1 MLRPAVLLAALALST
16 ASAPAGTRW
25 IAGWASAQQS
35 PVPAQQVP
43 PADLTDATVR
53 QIVRVTLGGSRIRLR
68 LSNAFG
74 AEPLRIASVHVALA
88 AKAGTAAIRPGTDRE
103 ARFGGAAAVTIPA
116 GAETLSDPIELPVS
130 PLAELAVS
138 LHLPAAPTAQTS
150 HVASHA
156 TSFRVAGNH
165 VADAGLT
172 APTRFE
178 HWLHLAGVEID
189 GPGNRGAIVAFGDS
203 ITDGSHSTTDG
214 YDRWTDRLAERLQ
227 ASAATRGLA
236 VLNAGI
242 GGNRVLQDGV
252 GPNGLARF
260 DRDVLARPG
269 VRYLILLEGIN
280 DLGTLTRDGPVSEA
294 EHGAFVARL
303 LAGYGQII
311 DRAHAHGIR
320 VIGATLLPF
329 AESLSYRPGPQSEAD
344 RQRINAWIRES
355 GRFDGVIDFDRA
367 VRDPARPDRLLPAY
381 DCGDH
386 LHPSPAGYRAMG
398 DAVPLALFR
407 P

>member
-1 MLRPAVLLAALALST
+1 MKLRTPFLLVALALSA
-16 ASAPAGTRW
+16 ASAPPEAHW
-25 IAGWASAQQS
+25 VAGWASAQQS

-43 PADLTDATVR
+43 AADLADATLR
-53 QIVRVTLGGSRIRLR
+53 QIVRVTLGGARIRLR

-74 AEPLRIASVHVALA
+74 TEPLRIASVHVALA
-88 AKAGTAAIRPGTDRE
+88 GGGAAIRPGTDR
-103 ARFGGAAAVTIPA
+103 AVRFAGAAAVTIPA
-116 GAETLSDPIELPVS
+116 GAEYLSDPVALDVAPR
-130 PLAELAVS
+130 ADLAVS
-138 LHLPAAPTAQTS
+138 IHFPVAPAAQTG

-156 TSFRVAGNH
+156 TSFRVAGDH
-165 VADAGLT
+165 VADADLPS
-172 APTRFE
+172 PTRFE
-178 HWLHLAGVEID
+178 HWLNLAGVEVD

-214 YDRWTDRLAERLQ
+214 HDRWTDRLAERLGP
-227 ASAATRGLA
+227 GLA

-252 GPNGLARF
+252 GPGGLARF

-280 DLGTLTRDGPVSEA
+280 DLGTLTRNGPVSDT
-294 EHGAFVARL
+294 EHAAFVARL

-311 DRAHAHGIR
+311 DRAHAHGLR

-329 AESLSYRPGPQSEAD
+329 GESLSYRPGPRSEAD

-367 VRDPARPDRLLPAY
+367 VRDPERPDRLLAAY

-398 DAVPLALFR
+398 DAVPLALFGR
-407 P
+407 